1 MEQLNMEWLME
12 NIGWV
17 FSGIGVF
24 VIALVLR
31 FFIKKKNGDRIGLKQ
46 ETTGSLV
53 SNQAAGNI
61 NNTTSLTSRD
71 HILWTQKSG
80 NHSTTVQ
87 GGPVVI
93 HQGISYENARS
104 IALEV
109 YDANIVKMSE
119 EAAQRATR
127 RAEHLTERFLSNVRE
142 RYPGAIGSMQDP
154 GMQMALFSAQKEY
167 ARSGDADLESLLID
181 ILVERAKHNEQS
193 LDKIV
198 LDESL
203 TVVPKLTIEHLDAL
217 TVNFLLIRSDL
228 DFEDIEQFCNFIED
242 QLIIFSRHLTKKNSC
257 YEHLEYAKCGSIM
270 RVGRWAPID
279 GIIRARWP
287 RLFIDA
293 NNSEHC
299 GFVLEKIKTRIP
311 ELHKLFDVW
320 ENSQLSQ
327 FDLTTVGVS
336 VAKANYRRITGIKLD
351 SRPPAIEPYVD
362 GGVV

>member
-1 MEQLNMEWLME
+1 MEWLME
-12 NIGWV
+12 HIGWV

-24 VIALVLR
+24 VIGIVLR
-31 FFIKKKNGDRIGLKQ
+31 FFIKKKNDDRIGPKQ

-61 NNTTSLTSRD
+61 DNTTSLTSRD
-71 HILWTQKSG
+71 HIWTQKSG

-87 GGPVVI
+87 GDSVVI
-93 HQGISYENARS
+93 HQGISYEAARS

-109 YDANIVKMSE
+109 YGANIVKMSE
-119 EAAQRATR
+119 EAAQLATR
-127 RAEHLTERFLSNVRE
+127 RAEHLTEKFLSNVIE
-142 RYPGAIGSMQDP
+142 RYPEAIVSMQDP
-154 GMQMALFSAQKEY
+154 GMQMAIFLAQKEY

-181 ILVERAKHNEQS
+181 ILVERANHNEQS
-193 LDKIV
+193 VDKIV

-217 TVNFLLIRSDL
+217 TVNFLLIRSAM

-270 RVGRWAPID
+270 RVARWPPI
-279 GIIRARWP
+279 GEIIRARWP
-287 RLFIDA
+287 RLFNDA
-293 NNSEHC
+293 NDPENC
-299 GFVLEKIKTRIP
+299 GVVLEKIKTRCP

-320 ENSQLSQ
+320 ENSQLSK

-336 VAKANYRRITGIKLD
+336 VAKANYRRVTGIKLD
-351 SRPPAIEPYVD
+351 SRPPTIHPFVD
-362 GGVV
+362 SD